1 MTLQSSCEKFLSL
14 HLDKECKQSSGAKII
29 YYQRNATIYSILWS
43 WIVMYVQGPES
54 IDGEYHLLS
63 IVCIHSIL
71 RYTKIAFN

>member
-63 IVCIHSIL
+63 IVYIHSKTAK
-71 RYTKIAFN
+71 YQDCF